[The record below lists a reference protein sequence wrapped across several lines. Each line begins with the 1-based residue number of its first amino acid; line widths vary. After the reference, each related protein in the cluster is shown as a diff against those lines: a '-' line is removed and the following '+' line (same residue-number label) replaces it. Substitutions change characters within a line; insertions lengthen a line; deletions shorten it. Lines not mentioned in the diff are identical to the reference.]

1 MKLNK
6 SYKDLSAEEKTSKLK
21 SIKEEFYDGLMDD
34 LMAVK
39 GFELAQVI
47 YGEKQRDKFNITKKD
62 RLKALEIFA
71 AQAKQPEYI
80 EMFNELVS
88 DDGNVDQFVCE
99 ELVRTLTYYE
109 NNETFKPQM
118 LDMVEKV

>member
-39 GFELAQVI
+39 GFELA
-47 YGEKQRDKFNITKKD
+47 
-62 RLKALEIFA
+62 
-71 AQAKQPEYI
+71 
-80 EMFNELVS
+80 
-88 DDGNVDQFVCE
+88 
-99 ELVRTLTYYE
+99 
-109 NNETFKPQM
+109 
-118 LDMVEKV
+118 

>member
-1 MKLNK
+1 
-6 SYKDLSAEEKTSKLK
+6 
-21 SIKEEFYDGLMDD
+21 
-34 LMAVK
+34 
-39 GFELAQVI
+39 
-47 YGEKQRDKFNITKKD
+47 
-62 RLKALEIFA
+62 
-71 AQAKQPEYI
+71 
-80 EMFNELVS
+80 MFNELVS